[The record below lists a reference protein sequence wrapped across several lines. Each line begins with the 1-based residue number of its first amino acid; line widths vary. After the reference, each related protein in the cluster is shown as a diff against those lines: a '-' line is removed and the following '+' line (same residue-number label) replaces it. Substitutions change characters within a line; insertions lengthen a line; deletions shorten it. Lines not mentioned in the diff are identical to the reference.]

1 MDKIICIEKE
11 RNIYKKGK
19 VTFVVIKTPEIWRA
33 VMMDERGE
41 NRFYIG
47 REEYEYVWGPI
58 LKEHFPNLSHET
70 YYRKPD
76 TYIKGYV
83 VIHETEEITTMNKF
97 LSELSDS
104 PDEFPLTFK
113 DMNARRLKDGLV
125 MFRREIPEGSYLMR
139 KFDSIFPQ
147 P

>member
-1 MDKIICIEKE
+1 MNKIICIEKD
-11 RNIYKKGK
+11 RNIYKKGRII
-19 VTFVVIKTPEIWRA
+19 FGVIKTPEIWRA
-33 VMMDERGE
+33 VIMDERGE
-41 NRFYIG
+41 KRLYIG
-47 REEYEYVWGPI
+47 SKEYEDVWVPI

-76 TYIKGYV
+76 TYINGFV
-83 VIHETEEITTMNKF
+83 VIHETEEITSMNKF
-97 LSELSDS
+97 LSELSDF

-113 DMNARRLKDGLV
+113 DMNARSLKDGLI
-125 MFRREIPEGSYLMR
+125 MFRREIPEGSDLMR